1 MKSIAA
7 LSFLAA
13 MQGAGAFIGPATLNT
28 PLTRHRVQLRAAA
41 AVAPAKDVP
50 KLLEAQRATIDAL
63 RAVAP
68 DFSEVALLRFALLG
82 TPSEATSALKE
93 TLVWRNGAG
102 KSIVEAAGTAYAESF
117 ATGKW
122 NNAPVRDGAPHAKL
136 VNQFI
141 TEKNILTMSTAEGDL
156 VYVIRA
162 SLIDD
167 KKMMRQ
173 VSVAQLTEFLL
184 FVKEIHALVADQR
197 SARTGRLCTV
207 VFANDLSGISQ
218 IPDQKFS
225 QALTQSSE
233 QYEKLYPSLAG
244 VTMITNLP
252 FILQAFVG
260 LFTPLFP
267 ESLQARLKFVPAP
280 YLGKLKDLTP
290 LAGGASRKE
299 FLGELKRLLKR

>member
-1 MKSIAA
+1 MRCIAA
-7 LSFLAA
+7 FVLLHCAS
-13 MQGAGAFIGPATLNT
+13 AFVAPTAS
-28 PLTRHRVQLRAAA
+28 TRRSHVQLHAA
-41 AVAPAKDVP
+41 AVVEPAKDVP
-50 KLLEAQRATIDAL
+50 KLLEKQRATVDAL
-63 RAVAP
+63 KDVAP
-68 DFSEVALLRFALLG
+68 DFSEVALLRFALAFP
-82 TPSEATSALKE
+82 TQSEAATALKE
-93 TLVWRNGAG
+93 TLAWRSGAG
-102 KSIVEAAGTAYAESF
+102 SDIVAAAGAAYKEAF

-122 NNAPVRDGAPHAKL
+122 NNDPVREGAPHAKAI
-136 VNQFI
+136 NQYI

-167 KKMMRQ
+167 TKMMRR

-184 FVKEIHALVADQR
+184 YVKEIHSLVADAR

-207 VFANDLSGISQ
+207 VFANDISGISQ
-218 IPDQKFS
+218 IPDRKFS

-244 VTMITNLP
+244 ATLITNLP
-252 FILQAFVG
+252 FVLQAFVG

-267 ESLQARLKFVPAP
+267 QSLQDRLKFVPAP

-290 LAGGASRKE
+290 LAGGASRKV
-299 FLGELKRLLKR
+299 FLGELKRLLKK